1 MEEDIK
7 NMSKEELLEYL
18 EEISQQLD
26 NIALDQIKIAI
37 AELQYFKDQYK
48 ELEYKYDKALSDLVQ
63 AEHKNKKLE
72 EENKTLKN
80 FTSYIFNEDVAE
92 FIPTSLVKEKIEEL
106 KGTEE
111 LLSDEQGYW
120 GGSDL
125 LAKIE
130 VLQELL
136 REE

>member
-48 ELEYKYDKALSDLVQ
+48 Q
-63 AEHKNKKLE
+63 LE
-72 EENKTLKN
+72 EENKSKQKAYDDCYCEYKHYKQ
-80 FTSYIFNEDVAE
+80 FDS
-92 FIPTSLVKEKIEEL
+92 IPKSKVKEKIEEL
-106 KGTEE
+106 KGAEE

-136 REE
+136 REEWGR